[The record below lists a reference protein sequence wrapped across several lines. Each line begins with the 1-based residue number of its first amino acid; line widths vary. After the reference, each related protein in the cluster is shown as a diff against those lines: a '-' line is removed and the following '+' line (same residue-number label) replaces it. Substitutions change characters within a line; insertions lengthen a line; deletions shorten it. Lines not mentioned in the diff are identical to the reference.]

1 MTNHDSVKFN
11 ICCAARMLYRRGL
24 SVANAGHLSVAVDR
38 ERMLVNHFGPSFA
51 TLRPENV
58 VLVDFSGKVLDGDAF
73 VNETIRLHG
82 IIHREN
88 PHAVA
93 VAHTHAPA
101 VVTYSAF
108 RRVPE
113 IYDQESCILAGD
125 VGVVDEDYEGLASE
139 EQRVMPIARALKA
152 TPALILPNHG
162 ALTIGENIQIA
173 FVRMMLLEGMAQQ
186 NLAVAHAAKALGLEP
201 VPIAPETAR
210 RTKAE
215 IARIP
220 ALAPLWKD
228 YLTRLRVTDG
238 DLFVNGDG
246 PPAAGS

>member
-1 MTNHDSVKFN
+1 
-11 ICCAARMLYRRGL
+11 MLYRRGL
-24 SVANAGHLSVAVDR
+24 SVANAGHLSVAIDR

-51 TLRPENV
+51 TLRPENI
-58 VLVDFSGKVLDGDAF
+58 VLVDFSGKVLEGSSY

-88 PHAVA
+88 LHAIA
-93 VAHTHAPA
+93 IAHTHPPA

-108 RRVPE
+108 RTVPE
-113 IYDQESCILAGD
+113 TYDQESCILAD
-125 VGVVDEDYEGLASE
+125 DIGVVDEDYDGLASE
-139 EQRVMPIARALKA
+139 EDRVMPIARALKDK
-152 TPALILPNHG
+152 PALILPNHG

-173 FVRMMLLEGMAQQ
+173 FMRMMLLESMVQR
-186 NLAVAHAAKALGLEP
+186 NLAVAQAAQAVGLRP
-201 VPIAPETAR
+201 VPIAPEAAR

-228 YLTRLRVTDG
+228 YLTRLRATDP
-238 DLFVNGDG
+238 DLFANGG
-246 PPAAGS
+246 GTAARS